1 MDLNKIFNLFNN
13 EDDQSINDD
22 TLLLVDFSE
31 HPLFWISGF
40 NKILDNHLFFKKY
53 TVKTF
58 KNISPDVDIDA
69 LEQAGERLMFE
80 KAWNYIK
87 DIDLNKPFHVECIKN
102 KASKSFIDNLQ
113 ATILFFEDLEEYEKC
128 ALLKHIEDKVKE
140 FLN

>member
-102 KASKSFIDNLQ
+102 KASKSFIENLQ
-113 ATILFFEDLEEYEKC
+113 ASIQHFVEFEEYEKC
-128 ALLKHIEDKVKE
+128 ALLKHIEDKVNE
-140 FLN
+140 FLS